1 MKCIVIETKISD
13 VLLKYNIEVAQ
24 LATKNF
30 NILVCRVNK
39 KDLLTFL
46 LLKNRFTNT
55 EWCSLFPLKEE
66 ISTEE
71 IIKYTSR
78 EKHRKKQC
86 SLQNMVYFSPGGI
99 TSKSSTFISKSAPGC
114 KANEKIKQI

>member
-55 EWCSLFPLKEE
+55 E
-66 ISTEE
+66 
-71 IIKYTSR
+71 
-78 EKHRKKQC
+78 
-86 SLQNMVYFSPGGI
+86 
-99 TSKSSTFISKSAPGC
+99 
-114 KANEKIKQI
+114 